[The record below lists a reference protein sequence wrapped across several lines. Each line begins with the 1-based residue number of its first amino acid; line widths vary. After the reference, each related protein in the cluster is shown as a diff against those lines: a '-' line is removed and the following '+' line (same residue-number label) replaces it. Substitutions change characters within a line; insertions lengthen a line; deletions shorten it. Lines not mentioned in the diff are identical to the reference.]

1 MLISFVDEAGFIV
14 ADQLPLLLLPV
25 GLELKELRLGLLSSL
40 IVELKLV
47 LLLFEDVSVFAL
59 DLLHDAL
66 LDLGELFSSI
76 GDLICADGFPI
87 REL

>member
-1 MLISFVDEAGFIV
+1 MLISFVDKAGFIV

-25 GLELKELRLGLLSSL
+25 GLMLKELRLGLLSSL

-66 LDLGELFSSI
+66 LDLGEL
-76 GDLICADGFPI
+76 
-87 REL
+87 

>member
-1 MLISFVDEAGFIV
+1 M
-14 ADQLPLLLLPV
+14 
-25 GLELKELRLGLLSSL
+25 
-40 IVELKLV
+40 ELKLV
-47 LLLFEDVSVFAL
+47 LLLIEDVRVFAL

-66 LDLGELFSSI
+66 LDLGELLSSI

>member
-66 LDLGELFSSI
+66 LDLGEL
-76 GDLICADGFPI
+76 
-87 REL
+87 

>member
-1 MLISFVDEAGFIV
+1 MLISLVDEAGFIV

-66 LDLGELFSSI
+66 LDLGEL
-76 GDLICADGFPI
+76 
-87 REL
+87 